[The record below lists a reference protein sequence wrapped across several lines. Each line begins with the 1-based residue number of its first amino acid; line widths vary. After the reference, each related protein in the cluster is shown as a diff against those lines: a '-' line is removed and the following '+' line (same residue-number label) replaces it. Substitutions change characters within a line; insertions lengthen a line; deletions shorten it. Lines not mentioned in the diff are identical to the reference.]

1 MNTLIEV
8 RDLAK
13 TFTLHQQHGVSLQVL
28 RGLSFTVSA
37 GECLVLHGQSG
48 AGKSTL
54 LRTLYGNY
62 LPAGGS
68 IRIRHAGD
76 WLELVGAEP
85 RQVLAVRRQTLGYVS
100 QFLRVIPRVPALE
113 VVMEPALARGWSR
126 ADAEARAKALLTRL
140 NISERLWQLA
150 PGTFSGGEQQR
161 VQLARVLCQV
171 WVPVLDGVPRFLFL
185 DEPVSSLDIRHQLLI
200 MDVARRYADAGGGV
214 VVVLHDL
221 NLASMY
227 ADHIVALRDGRVA
240 GAGAPQSVLTDALL
254 ARVFDCPLRVGA
266 MPSRAIPFVLP
277 QSVQSS
283 APSVPASKVA

>member
-1 MNTLIEV
+1 MTNLIEV

-13 TFTLHQQHGVSLQVL
+13 TFTLHQQHGVRLQVL
-28 RGLSFTVSA
+28 RGLNFTVAA

-113 VVMEPALARGWSR
+113 VVMEPALARGWTR
-126 ADAEARAKALLTRL
+126 VDAEARAEALLTRL
-140 NISERLWQLA
+140 NIPERLWQLA

-161 VQLARVLCQV
+161 VNLARGFMVS
-171 WVPVLDGVPRFLFL
+171 WPVMLL
-185 DEPVSSLDIRHQLLI
+185 DEPTASLDEAN
-200 MDVARRYADAGGGV
+200 AR
-214 VVVLHDL
+214 VVLELIDEAKTAGSALIGIFHD
-221 NLASMY
+221 
-227 ADHIVALRDGRVA
+227 
-240 GAGAPQSVLTDALL
+240 
-254 ARVFDCPLRVGA
+254 
-266 MPSRAIPFVLP
+266 RAIREAVADRYLDMT
-277 QSVQSS
+277 QEDM
-283 APSVPASKVA
+283 AHAS

>member
-1 MNTLIEV
+1 MTNLIEV
-8 RDLAK
+8 RDLGK

-28 RGLSFTVSA
+28 RGLNFTVAA

-62 LPAGGS
+62 LPASGS

-126 ADAEARAKALLTRL
+126 VDAEARAEALLTRL
-140 NISERLWQLA
+140 NIPERLWQLA

-161 VQLARVLCQV
+161 VNLARGFMVS
-171 WVPVLDGVPRFLFL
+171 WPVMLL
-185 DEPVSSLDIRHQLLI
+185 DEPTASLDE
-200 MDVARRYADAGGGV
+200 ANAGV
-214 VVVLHDL
+214 VLELIDEAKAAGSALIGIFHD
-221 NLASMY
+221 
-227 ADHIVALRDGRVA
+227 
-240 GAGAPQSVLTDALL
+240 
-254 ARVFDCPLRVGA
+254 
-266 MPSRAIPFVLP
+266 RAIREAVADRYLDMT
-277 QSVQSS
+277 QEDL
-283 APSVPASKVA
+283 AHAS